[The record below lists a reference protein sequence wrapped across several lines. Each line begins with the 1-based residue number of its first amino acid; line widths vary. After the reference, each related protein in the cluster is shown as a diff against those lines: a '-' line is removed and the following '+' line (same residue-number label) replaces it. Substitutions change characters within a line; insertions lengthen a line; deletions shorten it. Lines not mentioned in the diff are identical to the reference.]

1 MPCQDTSELGA
12 AWHTSME
19 HTRTAPAWGGAGIG
33 VGGSYKHVLGRHI
46 NK

>member
-1 MPCQDTSELGA
+1 MPRYIRAGGCVAYIHGTHAYGP
-12 AWHTSME
+12 
-19 HTRTAPAWGGAGIG
+19 APAWGGAGIG